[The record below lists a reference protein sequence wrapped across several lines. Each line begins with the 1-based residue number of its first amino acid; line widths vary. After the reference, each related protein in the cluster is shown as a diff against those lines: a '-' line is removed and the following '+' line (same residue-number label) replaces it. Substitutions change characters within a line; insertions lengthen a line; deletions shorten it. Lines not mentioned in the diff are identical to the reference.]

1 MNFTV
6 PWSERQVLDR
16 GQYAHNAK
24 VYKRKKIFFFSRNI
38 HWRKKCIDMNPSTK
52 IVKVMVPLLG
62 TQALVQGQYCNT
74 VKIYI
79 VLESIQNL

>member
-16 GQYAHNAK
+16 AHNAK
-24 VYKRKKIFFFSRNI
+24 VYKHKKIFFFSRNI

-52 IVKVMVPLLG
+52 IVKVMVPLSG